1 MGGANSLE
9 KTLMLGKVE
18 GKRRRGWQRVRRLD
32 SITNSRD
39 MNLSNLEEIVE
50 NRGVWHAAVHR
61 VAKSQR

>member
-1 MGGANSLE
+1 
-9 KTLMLGKVE
+9 MLGKVE